1 MGVGGRPAARRP
13 RTAPSDLLPRLL
25 GAGPEALGTVMRS
38 PEQYEVQILYTQ
50 IDRDARNRP
59 HFTEHAFR
67 VDPDA
72 YFYPASVV
80 KLAGALVALEKLRRL
95 AIPGLDRDT
104 PLRIGRAAPGQTAVV
119 VDTRAAEGRPTVG
132 GYIERIFAVSDND
145 AYNRLYEF
153 VGQDELNQT
162 LWRKGYHQVR
172 LTHRLSLPLT
182 VAENRCTNPFEF
194 YARDWPRDV
203 IYRQSAQVSSREYRA
218 LRPILKGSAEV
229 VDGVLQPRP
238 KDFAGLNWM
247 SVEVMQRL
255 LRAVVFPASLPPG
268 CRFDLAPEDRRFLLR
283 AMSRLPRESR
293 QPIYDPHHY
302 YDAYVKFLLYGDRR
316 DPLPPS
322 VRMFNK
328 VGLAYGFMADN
339 AYVVDFEHGVEFL
352 LTAVISVNA
361 NGVYNDD
368 HYEYDRI
375 GFPFLANVGRVIY
388 DYERQRRRWRAPDL
402 SRFVF
407 TYDD

>member
-1 MGVGGRPAARRP
+1 MGADGRGATRRRGTARP
-13 RTAPSDLLPRLL
+13 DLLPRLL
-25 GAGPEALGTVMRS
+25 ATRPEVLGTVMRA

-67 VDPDA
+67 VDPAA

-80 KLAGALVALEKLRRL
+80 KLAGALVALEKLNHL
-95 AIPGLDRDT
+95 AIAGLDRNT
-104 PLRIGRAAPGQTAVV
+104 PLRIGRVAPEQTAVV
-119 VDTRAAEGRPTVG
+119 VDTKAAQGRPTIG
-132 GYIERIFAVSDND
+132 SYIERIFAVSDND

-153 VGQDELNQT
+153 IGQDELNQS

-172 LTHRLSLPLT
+172 LTHRLSVPLT
-182 VAENRCTNPFEF
+182 AAENRCTNPFDF

-203 IYRQSAQVSSREYRA
+203 IYHQPAQVSSRVYRA
-218 LRPILKGSAEV
+218 PQPVLKGVAEV

-255 LRAVVFPASLPPG
+255 LRAVVFPASLPSG
-268 CRFDLAPEDRRFLLR
+268 CRFDLRPDDHRFLLR

-293 QPIYDPHHY
+293 HPAYDPHHY
-302 YDAYVKFLLYGDRR
+302 YDAYVKFLLFGDRR
-316 DPLPPS
+316 EPLPPS
-322 VRMFNK
+322 VRVYNK
-328 VGLAYGFMADN
+328 VGLAYGFMVDN
-339 AYVVDFEHGVEFL
+339 AYVADFEHGIEFL
-352 LTAVISVNA
+352 LTAVIAVNA

-375 GFPFLANVGRVIY
+375 GFPFLANLGRVIY
-388 DYERQRRRWRAPDL
+388 DYERQRRRSRAPDL